1 MLFVPRKPLILT
13 VPSPYLAVTFSQ
25 IRGGSGK
32 KRDILQ
38 EFASASGTLFNE
50 FCCCFFMKESIQIV
64 LNINNHND
72 CMWLNINN
80 YNDCMIVPKP
90 QWRVRPR
97 VQDVDGL
104 LGAHWHS

>member
-1 MLFVPRKPLILT
+1 MLFFLPQRPLILT
-13 VPSPYLAVTFSQ
+13 VPSPYLEVTFSH

-50 FCCCFFMKESIQIV
+50 LFFFSPMKKRVQIV

-72 CMWLNINN
+72 CM
-80 YNDCMIVPKP
+80 IVPKP
-90 QWRVRPR
+90 QWRARPQ
-97 VQDVDGL
+97 VQDVAVL
-104 LGAHWHS
+104 LGAHWHPRSLWQTS